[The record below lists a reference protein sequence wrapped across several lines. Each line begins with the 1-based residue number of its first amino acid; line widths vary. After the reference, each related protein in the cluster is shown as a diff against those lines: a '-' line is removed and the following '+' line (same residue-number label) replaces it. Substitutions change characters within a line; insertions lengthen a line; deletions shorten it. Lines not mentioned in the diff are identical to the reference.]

1 MPRESKLPKPLQP
14 MLATLTD
21 SPFDDPVW
29 VFENKWDGF
38 RMVASIKR
46 GKVTLYSRNGKII
59 SDSYLP
65 VARALEQ
72 VKRDVVIDGELVAR
86 DAHGI
91 SRFQLLQNALRA
103 EARLLYC
110 IFDIM
115 FCDGEDLR
123 GLALL
128 ERKDRLRR
136 ILPKH
141 SLLSFS
147 KHRAEYGV
155 RYFKEAE
162 KQGLEGIMAKRADS
176 LYLSGTRSVDWLK
189 IKTARRQEVVIV
201 GFTAPRRSRPYLGSL
216 VLAVRERDEWQYVG
230 HVGTG
235 FSHAT
240 LKKLHGKLWPL
251 RTGSSPFRQR
261 VKDEAVTT
269 WVKPKLV
276 AEVKFTEWT
285 AAGEMRHPAYLGL
298 RTDKRPEDVVRERE

>member
-1 MPRESKLPKPLQP
+1 MARESKLPKPLQP

-21 SPFDDPVW
+21 APFDDPAW

-38 RMVASIKR
+38 RMVASIDR

-65 VARALEQ
+65 VARALEKL
-72 VKRDVVIDGELVAR
+72 KRDVVIDGELVAR

-136 ILPKH
+136 ILPK
-141 SLLSFS
+141 LRRKRRPRPLS
-147 KHRAEYGV
+147 R
-155 RYFKEAE
+155 
-162 KQGLEGIMAKRADS
+162 
-176 LYLSGTRSVDWLK
+176 TRW
-189 IKTARRQEVVIV
+189 ARRC
-201 GFTAPRRSRPYLGSL
+201 RRLTSG
-216 VLAVRERDEWQYVG
+216 
-230 HVGTG
+230 
-235 FSHAT
+235 
-240 LKKLHGKLWPL
+240 PL
-251 RTGSSPFRQR
+251 RR
-261 VKDEAVTT
+261 
-269 WVKPKLV
+269 
-276 AEVKFTEWT
+276 
-285 AAGEMRHPAYLGL
+285 
-298 RTDKRPEDVVRERE
+298 